1 MTSGFPEDIVYQKAN
16 LTNLEFCS
24 TEETQTRKRVTL
36 DQLLQKKIQFE
47 PSTRTF
53 DFGLQLPEN
62 SSVLQFLVS
71 RLTPKMGQSITKKEV
86 ILDCTNRLIDIW
98 NAADC
103 TPKTRKVVQI
113 KVEKFY
119 EDFQKRRIAK
129 IRKKDKQFFQKQ
141 YPFEQIF
148 DIVADKRHRAEN
160 FDEAFYEDQKSK
172 RQRFMEEKINPS
184 FLKEQEAQK
193 KTAEESERRR
203 QSQFMEPG
211 QSTSDMVWSDTSE
224 PELDLA
230 MDSSGSQASG
240 MEDVVPTSP
249 GKIVPTRSRSH
260 LGSRASL
267 HTQEESIT
275 PTPNKCKCGINCHT
289 IKPHCKEVSVQVF
302 DVHLRKQK
310 NYEDQAN
317 WPLRPVRGLHGID
330 GKHTMVD
337 EKIQVLICQLA
348 AVCNI
353 SIPASL
359 NACEI
364 MGNFFGSPWYQSGSK
379 HQLHQETHTAFVKD
393 PQISQKDIC
402 IENFLLPAAKT
413 VREKEM
419 LLALGTEREVGYLML
434 KSATATLHDD
444 GTRKREIKGCI
455 HGNQLTID
463 GVTRYLPARLL
474 VTENQKNV
482 VENIVTLL
490 QRLASLTGTDKVH
503 LWSKITALM
512 TDLASE
518 NHFLAEKVAEHLQSS
533 DVPGMPWCVLHT
545 CLGFDRD
552 LSAFHENLE
561 GHIGRDKLKAALH
574 TISDKSKVKNNLA
587 AQTKDLAL
595 KFVAMENSSK
605 PWNRA
610 EEFSE
615 FEEQRGRKND
625 AMLMKEGR
633 FGRQCKASLK
643 VIEMKDSL
651 LAYLEHDSKCQ
662 NEVARLLRSLLPS
675 TVVHYEWTLE
685 VLVGYHLMEPFLG
698 IMLDQQP
705 RPTHLQLWT
714 IFQNLY
720 KQMMEP
726 LPGLMFSSIERHA
739 LPALSDG
746 FIREYKKEWLDS
758 FCKHLEQY
766 DVTKLE
772 STMQVL
778 MKQLGATLSRQHGI
792 QYEFGP
798 EFKKYSEKRLQEI

>member
-444 GTRKREIKGCI
+444 
-455 HGNQLTID
+455 
-463 GVTRYLPARLL
+463 
-474 VTENQKNV
+474 
-482 VENIVTLL
+482 
-490 QRLASLTGTDKVH
+490 

-651 LAYLEHDSKCQ
+651 LAYLEHDTKCQ

-720 KQMMEP
+720 KQMIKP

-746 FIREYKKEWLDS
+746 FIREYKKEWLNS
-758 FCKHLEQY
+758 FSKHLEQY
-766 DVTKLE
+766 DLTKLE
-772 STMQVL
+772 STMRVL
-778 MKQLGATLSRQHGI
+778 MKQLAATLSRQRGI

-798 EFKKYSEKRLQEI
+798 EFKEYSEKKLQQL